1 MNLRPTFLL
10 ALASLVSTLLASCAT
25 PLPAPTE
32 GAVDLSIPTTW
43 ASAAGSATPA
53 PLAGWWR
60 RFDDPLLSRLID
72 DALLHNTSVQGAQ
85 AALRQ
90 ARALRDV
97 AAAGALPSLGGTLSA
112 QRARSSGDTNNR
124 FQAGLDASWEP
135 DVFGGTRAAIDAAT
149 ATVGSRSA
157 SLADVRVSISAEL
170 ALAYIDLRGTQAR
183 RAIADANLA
192 SQLETLQIAQWRQQA
207 GLVTVLD
214 VEQARGA
221 VETLRAQLPALQ
233 TQAEQDAHAI
243 AVLSGR
249 PPADLLQHL
258 SRPGALPQ
266 APAALSFSLPAE
278 TLRQRPDVR
287 AAELDLA
294 AGLARV
300 AQADAARRPSFHL
313 GGSLGLSA
321 LTLGGL
327 SAGGAV
333 AASLLGSV
341 SLPIFDGGAGRA
353 SVRAQQA
360 AYEQAR
366 AAWQASVLG
375 ALQDVEN
382 ALVGLRGDRERV
394 ERLQLAAGAAD
405 TAAQLARQRYASG
418 LIDFQVVLDTQRS
431 QLSAQDGVATALAAV
446 STDHVRLF
454 KALGGGW
461 TPDERLP
468 GAAPPDPEAR
478 R

>member
-1 MNLRPTFLL
+1 MTLRPTPLL
-10 ALASLVSTLLASCAT
+10 TLATLAATLLAGCAA
-25 PLPAPTE
+25 PLQLPAE
-32 GAVDLSIPTTW
+32 GSAEVAVPAAWT
-43 ASAAGSATPA
+43 AAAGSATPA

-72 DALLHNTSVQGAQ
+72 DALQHNTSVQAAQ
-85 AALRQ
+85 ATLRQ

-112 QRARSSGDTNNR
+112 QRARSSGATNNR

-149 ATVGSRSA
+149 STLGSRAA
-157 SLADVRVSISAEL
+157 SLGDVQVSISAEL
-170 ALAYIDLRGTQAR
+170 ALAYIDLRSTQAR

-214 VEQARGA
+214 VEQSRGA

-249 PPADLLQHL
+249 PPAELLRHL
-258 SRPGALPQ
+258 SQPGALPQ
-266 APAALSFSLPAE
+266 AATALSFSLPAE

-294 AGLARV
+294 AAGSRV
-300 AQADAARRPSFHL
+300 AQAEAARLPSFRL

-321 LTLGGL
+321 LALGGL
-327 SAGGAV
+327 SAGSAV
-333 AASLLGSV
+333 AASLLGSIT
-341 SLPIFDGGAGRA
+341 LPIFDGGAGRA

-366 AAWQASVLG
+366 AAWHASVLA

-382 ALVGLRGDRERV
+382 ALVALRGDRERV
-394 ERLQLAAGAAD
+394 DRLLLAAGAAD
-405 TAAQLARQRYASG
+405 SAAQLARQRYASG

-431 QLSAQDGVATALAAV
+431 QLSAQDSVATALAAV

-461 TPDERLP
+461 TPDALLA
-468 GAAPPDPEAR
+468 GAATPDPEAR